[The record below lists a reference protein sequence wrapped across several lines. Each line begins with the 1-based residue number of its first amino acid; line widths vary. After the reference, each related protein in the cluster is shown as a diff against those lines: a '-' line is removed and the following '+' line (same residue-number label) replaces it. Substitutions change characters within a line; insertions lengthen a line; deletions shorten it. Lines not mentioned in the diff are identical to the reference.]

1 MQQQGCRLT
10 SNQARA
16 VELALRVGSGE
27 LAEPAL
33 EDADWAL
40 LLLASGLHGTCAS
53 PGKACAKVLE
63 DLSRRI
69 GYFADRDGHH
79 PEMNP
84 EPSYIDG
91 LASRMLGAVQ

>member
-63 DLSRRI
+63 DLCRRT
-69 GYFADRDGHH
+69 GYFADRDGH
-79 PEMNP
+79 NP
-84 EPSYIDG
+84 ELSPETTYVG
-91 LASRMLGAVQ
+91 ALASRMMGAVQ